1 MAKNTMGTFGMAG
14 GIIALAAIAAY
25 FGLAHGCEKSGV
37 SRIAGRVTILPELAG
52 QLKATDVLFVIVR
65 RPQTKRPLAAKR
77 FDNPQFPVVYE
88 ITNADLMV
96 QGTEL
101 RGVVDV
107 VARLDRDGQAGPA
120 QPGDIEGEFER
131 NPTMVGGD
139 HVDMTLKDV
148 R

>member
-1 MAKNTMGTFGMAG
+1 MAKNSLGTFGMAG

-25 FGLAHGCEKSGV
+25 FGLAHGCEKPGV

-52 QLKATDVLFVIVR
+52 QVKATDVLFVIVR
-65 RPQTKRPLAAKR
+65 RPQAKRPLAAKR
-77 FDNPQFPVVYE
+77 FDNPRFPVAYE
-88 ITNADLMV
+88 ITNADVMM

-120 QPGDIEGEFER
+120 QPGDIEGEFEK

-139 HVDMTLKDV
+139 NVDITLKDV